1 MAEILTI
8 TAEVDLTNG
17 IQVADV
23 CDSIIE
29 QMKALKEHALDVM
42 DPITLKSG
50 NLELEPDGELVGDW
64 VIEPRKRARR

>member
-1 MAEILTI
+1 MLEVLMI

-29 QMKALKEHALDVM
+29 QMKTLKEHALEEM

-50 NLELEPDGELVGDW
+50 NLELESDGELVGDW
-64 VIEPRKRARR
+64 AIEPRKGRR